1 MAICEGTPE
10 LWILENNE
18 GARRLYRRFGFRETG
33 KSNPLS
39 STLREI
45 QMKLADSMGE
55 L

>member
-10 LWILENNE
+10 LWILENNA

-33 KSNPLS
+33 RMNSLS
-39 STLREI
+39 DTLREI
-45 QMKLADSMGE
+45 QMVFAGGMGE